1 MFLSSSAPLFFA
13 FCLFLP
19 ASSRLFLCLVVFSP
33 LRYIFEEGRQT
44 CCLFFFFFSIFAR
57 QGREMLGGTAVR
69 NLQRQSTSGSCLWMS
84 VSLLLL
90 LDAPEDILHEWC
102 LAACALPPR
111 RQRCCDAAAFTETRG
126 LFPLSFILFLTT
138 HVCEEDANDFASSP
152 SVVCLVRYGAFC
164 WCFTEAVGFFYL
176 YLFFAL
182 YRFDSLQNAGKESA
196 LEFSKFCFFSTRCLP
211 VYILYWSNKVSN
223 ES

>member
-1 MFLSSSAPLFFA
+1 MFLSSSAPLFSPFVFFSWLLPGFSFA
-13 FCLFLP
+13 LSFFHP
-19 ASSRLFLCLVVFSP
+19 FDIY
-33 LRYIFEEGRQT
+33 LRREGRRAAS
-44 CCLFFFFFSIFAR
+44 FFFFPIFAR
-57 QGREMLGGTAVR
+57 QGREMLGETAVR

-138 HVCEEDANDFASSP
+138 HVCDEDANDFASSP
-152 SVVCLVRYGAFC
+152 SVVCLVRYGAVC
-164 WCFTEAVGFFYL
+164 WCFTKAVGFFYFN
-176 YLFFAL
+176 FFC
-182 YRFDSLQNAGKESA
+182 SLQIWFTSECWQRICAW
-196 LEFSKFCFFSTRCLP
+196 
-211 VYILYWSNKVSN
+211 I
-223 ES
+223 